1 MISRGIRLELLSDH
15 KSEIRVIEPQ
25 MNAFNE
31 VATSKLRQVLEQIG
45 DEFDD
50 DR

>member
-1 MISRGIRLELLSDH
+1 
-15 KSEIRVIEPQ
+15 

-50 DR
+50 DWIMVEDLVS